1 MISEEA
7 VHRAASCFWEDS
19 AADRAFEIAWRRV
32 MLT

>member
-19 AADRAFEIAWRRV
+19 AADRAFEIAGWELV
-32 MLT
+32 LT